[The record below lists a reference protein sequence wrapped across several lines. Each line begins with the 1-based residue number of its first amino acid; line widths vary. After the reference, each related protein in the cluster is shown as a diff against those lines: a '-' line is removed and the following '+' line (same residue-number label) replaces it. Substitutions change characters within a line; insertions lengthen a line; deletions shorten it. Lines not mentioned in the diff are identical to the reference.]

1 MTKVQNYKA
10 EVVFALE
17 GEQTIL
23 LLEVPIGSRIE
34 DVINKSGIKD
44 IYPSETLDSC
54 AVGIWGEVRERNTV
68 IEDGDRIELYRLLHS
83 DPKDKRRSLALLGKS
98 MSQKGVLI
106 DLD

>member
-10 EVVFALE
+10 EVVFALK
-17 GEQTIL
+17 GEQIIL
-23 LLEVPIGSRIE
+23 PLEVPIGSRIE

-44 IYPSETLDSC
+44 IYPSEPLNSC
-54 AVGIWGEVRERNTV
+54 AVGIWGKVRERNTV

-83 DPKDKRRSLALLGKS
+83 DPKDRRRSLALSGKS
-98 MSQKGVLI
+98 MSQKRALI

>member
-10 EVVFALE
+10 EVVFALK
-17 GEQTIL
+17 GEQIIL
-23 LLEVPIGSRIE
+23 PLEVPIGSRIE

-44 IYPSETLDSC
+44 RYPSEPLNSC
-54 AVGIWGEVRERNTV
+54 AVGVWGKVRERNTV

-83 DPKDKRRSLALLGKS
+83 DPKDRRRSLALLGKS
-98 MSQKGVLI
+98 MSQKRVLI

>member
-10 EVVFALE
+10 EVVFTLK
-17 GEQTIL
+17 GEQIIL
-23 LLEVPIGSRIE
+23 PLEVPIGSRIE

-44 IYPSETLDSC
+44 IYPSEPLNSC
-54 AVGIWGEVRERNTV
+54 AVGIWGKVRERNTV

-83 DPKDKRRSLALLGKS
+83 DPKDRRRSLALLGKS
-98 MSQKGVLI
+98 MSQKRALI

>member
-10 EVVFALE
+10 EVVFALK
-17 GEQTIL
+17 GEQIIL
-23 LLEVPIGSRIE
+23 PLEVPIGSRIE

-44 IYPSETLDSC
+44 IYPSEPLNSC
-54 AVGIWGEVRERNTV
+54 SVGIWGKVRERNTV

-83 DPKDKRRSLALLGKS
+83 DPKDRRRSLALLGKS
-98 MSQKGVLI
+98 MSQKRALI

>member
-10 EVVFALE
+10 EVVFALK
-17 GEQTIL
+17 GEQIIL
-23 LLEVPIGSRIE
+23 PLEVPIGSRIE

-44 IYPSETLDSC
+44 IYPSEPLNSC
-54 AVGIWGEVRERNTV
+54 SVGIWGKVRERNTV

-83 DPKDKRRSLALLGKS
+83 DPKDRRRSLALLGKS
-98 MSQKGVLI
+98 MSQERVLI